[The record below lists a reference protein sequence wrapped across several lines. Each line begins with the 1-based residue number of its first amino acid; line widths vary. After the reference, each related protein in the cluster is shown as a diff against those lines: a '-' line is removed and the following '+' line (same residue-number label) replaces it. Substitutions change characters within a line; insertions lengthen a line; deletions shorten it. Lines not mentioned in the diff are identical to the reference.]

1 MSVITNLILSFSISE
16 DEQSRVGEINTFF
29 NNGRGFK
36 LVSADFERELA
47 DDYYEAKTWYGGS
60 KYLET
65 PLFVG
70 AYNHLDIDGL
80 IDHLKSVNWEEPEN
94 VQLILKTQD
103 ADKFEIIEIK

>member
-1 MSVITNLILSFSISE
+1 MSVVTNLILSFSISE
-16 DEQSRVGEINTFF
+16 DEQSRVEEINTFF

-36 LVSADFERELA
+36 LVSADFERKLA

-60 KYLET
+60 KHLET

-94 VQLILKTQD
+94 VQLILKPQD